1 MRISDVMTYDPIRC
15 FPDDTLNRA
24 AQLLWE
30 HDVGV
35 LPVTNGLRHLV
46 GVITDRDICMA
57 AYTQGRPLAEIQV
70 SAACSKHVIACREDE
85 PLEAAERLM
94 RQHNIR
100 RLPIVDRDETLSG
113 MLSLSDLVRHLT
125 LVGDANGRSHGL
137 DPVDISLTLEAVSRP
152 RNAHMEL
159 VRTWAPAK

>member
-1 MRISDVMTYDPIRC
+1 MRISDVMTYDPVRC

-35 LPVTNGLRHLV
+35 LPVTNGLRRLV
-46 GVITDRDICMA
+46 GILTDRDICMA
-57 AYTQGRPLAEIQV
+57 AYTQGRPLAEILV
-70 SAACSKHVIACREDE
+70 STACSKHVISCRRDE
-85 PLEAAERLM
+85 SLESAERLM

-100 RLPIVDRDETLSG
+100 RLPIVDRDETLAG

-125 LVGDANGRSHGL
+125 LVGDSDGNSRGL

-152 RNAHMEL
+152 RNTRMEL
-159 VRTWAPAK
+159 VRT

>member
-35 LPVTNGLRHLV
+35 LPVTNGLRRLV
-46 GVITDRDICMA
+46 GIITDRDICMA

-70 SAACSKHVIACREDE
+70 STVCSKHVISCRQDE
-85 PLEAAERLM
+85 SLEAAERLM
-94 RQHNIR
+94 RQYNIR
-100 RLPIVDRDETLSG
+100 RLAVVDRDETLTG
-113 MLSLSDLVRHLT
+113 VLSLSDLVRHLT
-125 LVGDANGRSHGL
+125 LVGDGDGRSNGL

-152 RNAHMEL
+152 RNSHMEL
-159 VRTWAPAK
+159 IGPERAAT

>member
-1 MRISDVMTYDPIRC
+1 MRISDVMTYDPVRC
-15 FPDDTLNRA
+15 FPDDRLNRA

-35 LPVTNGLRHLV
+35 LPVTNGLQRLV
-46 GVITDRDICMA
+46 GIITDRDICMA
-57 AYTQGRPLAEIQV
+57 AYTQGRPLADIAV
-70 SAACSKHVIACREDE
+70 STASSKHVFCCRQDE
-85 PLEAAERLM
+85 SLESAERLM

-100 RLPIVDRDETLSG
+100 RLPIVDRDETLVG

-125 LVGDANGRSHGL
+125 LVGDATGNNRGL

-152 RNAHMEL
+152 RNSHMEL
-159 VRTWAPAK
+159 VRT